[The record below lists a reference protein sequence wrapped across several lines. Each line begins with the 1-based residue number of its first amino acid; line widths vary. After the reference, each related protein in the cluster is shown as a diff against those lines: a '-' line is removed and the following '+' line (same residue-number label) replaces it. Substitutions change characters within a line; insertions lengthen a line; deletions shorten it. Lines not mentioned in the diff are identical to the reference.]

1 MSSNNIK
8 VSIAVVLLLFMS
20 LNTVYSQNKKNNPF
34 QRVSIP
40 DSIAVN
46 LKEAYNKNAKN
57 VNAEA
62 NVFNLLNRKDFV
74 FKDGIY
80 SFQGQGPHFPKR
92 IFIYNK
98 DRLFIFE
105 NEGAFNPKGVIQ
117 EFADCIEL
125 LVLTDK
131 QVVKYSQV
139 ISDYLKGEENST
151 YGKEVK

>member
-8 VSIAVVLLLFMS
+8 FSIVVMLFLFMS
-20 LNTVYSQNKKNNPF
+20 FNVSYSQNKKKNPF

-40 DSIAVN
+40 DSIALN

-74 FKDGIY
+74 FKNGIY

-92 IFIYNK
+92 IFIYDK
-98 DRLFIFE
+98 GKLFIFE
-105 NEGAFNPKGVIQ
+105 NEVAF
-117 EFADCIEL
+117 
-125 LVLTDK
+125 
-131 QVVKYSQV
+131 
-139 ISDYLKGEENST
+139 
-151 YGKEVK
+151 

>member
-117 EFADCIEL
+117 EFAHCIEL
-125 LVLTDK
+125 LGLTDK

-139 ISDYLKGEENST
+139 ISGYLKEEENRT

>member
-8 VSIAVVLLLFMS
+8 FSIVVMLFLFMS
-20 LNTVYSQNKKNNPF
+20 FNVSYSQNKKKNPF

-40 DSIAVN
+40 DSIALN

-74 FKDGIY
+74 FKNGIY

-92 IFIYNK
+92 IFIYDK
-98 DRLFIFE
+98 GKLFIFE

-117 EFADCIEL
+117 EFVDCIEL
-125 LVLTDK
+125 LELTDK
-131 QVVKYSQV
+131 QIVKYFRV
-139 ISDYLKGEENST
+139 ISDYLKEEENNT

>member
-98 DRLFIFE
+98 GRLFIFE
-105 NEGAFNPKGVIQ
+105 SEGAFNPKGVIQ

>member
-1 MSSNNIK
+1 M
-8 VSIAVVLLLFMS
+8 LFLFMS
-20 LNTVYSQNKKNNPF
+20 FNVSYSQNKKKNPF

-40 DSIAVN
+40 DSIALN

-74 FKDGIY
+74 FKNGIY

-92 IFIYNK
+92 IFIYDK
-98 DRLFIFE
+98 GKLFIFE

-117 EFADCIEL
+117 EFVDCIEL
-125 LVLTDK
+125 LELTDK
-131 QVVKYSQV
+131 QIVKYFRV
-139 ISDYLKGEENST
+139 ISDYLKEEENNT

>member
-1 MSSNNIK
+1 
-8 VSIAVVLLLFMS
+8 
-20 LNTVYSQNKKNNPF
+20 YSQNKKKNPF

-40 DSIAVN
+40 DSIALN

-74 FKDGIY
+74 FKNGIY

-92 IFIYNK
+92 IFIYDK
-98 DRLFIFE
+98 GKLFIFE

-117 EFADCIEL
+117 EFVDRIEL
-125 LVLTDK
+125 LELTDK
-131 QVVKYSQV
+131 QIVKYFRV
-139 ISDYLKGEENST
+139 ISDYLKEEENNT
-151 YGKEVK
+151 YGKIGRAH

>member
-1 MSSNNIK
+1 MGSSNIK
-8 VSIAVVLLLFMS
+8 FSIAVLLFLFLS
-20 LNTVYSQNKKNNPF
+20 FNVVYSQNKKENPF

-46 LKEAYNKNAKN
+46 LKEAYNKNAEN

-92 IFIYNK
+92 IFIFND

-117 EFADCIEL
+117 EFVYCIEIL
-125 LVLTDK
+125 ELSNK
-131 QVVKYSQV
+131 QIVKYSQV
-139 ISDYLKGEENST
+139 ISEYLKEEENCT
-151 YGKEVK
+151 YGNEVK